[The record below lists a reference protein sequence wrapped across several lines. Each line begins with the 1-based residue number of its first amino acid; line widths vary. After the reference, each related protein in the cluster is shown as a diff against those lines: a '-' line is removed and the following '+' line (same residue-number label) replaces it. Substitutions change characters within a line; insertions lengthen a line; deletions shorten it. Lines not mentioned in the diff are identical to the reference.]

1 MNDMLIIFVPGFY
14 GVILIISNLQLAMPD
29 SILYSSK
36 NPDSIVLKYCL
47 NGLQRFGQEI
57 RSKNQCYRDIEQKI
71 NKIQRYKVL
80 WKELKSYG
88 TPFGQ

>member
-29 SILYSSK
+29 SILYSSCSLLCK

-80 WKELKSYG
+80 
-88 TPFGQ
+88 